1 MKKISESRAA
11 ALRAGAFC
19 LFYLKGVGI
28 ICWV

>member
-19 LFYLKGVGI
+19 LIYVGGVGFM
-28 ICWV
+28 CWV